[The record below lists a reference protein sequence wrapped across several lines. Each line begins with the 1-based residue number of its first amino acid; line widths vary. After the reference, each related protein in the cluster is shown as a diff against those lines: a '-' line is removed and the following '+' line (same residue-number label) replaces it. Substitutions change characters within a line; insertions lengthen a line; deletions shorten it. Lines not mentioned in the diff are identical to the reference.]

1 MLCHNKKYI
10 IIHNGTCQ
18 LPDGIFPS
26 VLWAVFP
33 PVLCIKSCFYQHY
46 AWDLSYNKHF
56 KYCTDNN
63 KDILR
68 SLGTETITGLACCRH
83 IATLLND
90 ILQEKNIK
98 SYTIPAL
105 IKKDSADISFLQSII
120 GNHLITISE
129 YNDKVYYLDPTNN
142 KFLTKDNSSIIIN
155 KKFIKFNLNKRRNI
169 KRIMQKEEETY
180 AKNLMEEISTH
191 IICGE
196 NIDMFENF
204 YSENKEKYEEI
215 NNKMKKLI

>member
-1 MLCHNKKYI
+1 MNNLLYLYKTLLKNINYNDFKPKINTARKIGNVFVPVSSFTSLLLALNTDFSTMIPMDINILSNITYLFLI
-10 IIHNGTCQ
+10 
-18 LPDGIFPS
+18 LSFPE
-26 VLWAVFP
+26 
-33 PVLCIKSCFYQHY
+33 HY
-46 AWDLSYNKHF
+46 
-56 KYCTDNN
+56 T
-63 KDILR
+63 KDI
-68 SLGTETITGLACCRH
+68 E
-83 IATLLND
+83 D
-90 ILQEKNIK
+90 IVSIYKDVVK

-169 KRIMQKEEETY
+169 KRIMQKEEKTY
-180 AKNLMEEISTH
+180 AKNLMEEINTH

>member
-1 MLCHNKKYI
+1 MIPMDINILSNITYLFLI
-10 IIHNGTCQ
+10 
-18 LPDGIFPS
+18 LSFPE
-26 VLWAVFP
+26 
-33 PVLCIKSCFYQHY
+33 HY
-46 AWDLSYNKHF
+46 
-56 KYCTDNN
+56 T
-63 KDILR
+63 KDI
-68 SLGTETITGLACCRH
+68 E
-83 IATLLND
+83 D
-90 ILQEKNIK
+90 IVSIYKDVVK

-169 KRIMQKEEETY
+169 KRIMQKEEKTY
-180 AKNLMEEISTH
+180 AKNLMEEINTH

>member
-1 MLCHNKKYI
+1 MGTAEFEARVKK
-10 IIHNGTCQ
+10 
-18 LPDGIFPS
+18 
-26 VLWAVFP
+26 
-33 PVLCIKSCFYQHY
+33 CFKIPACVGLIYG
-46 AWDLSYNKHF
+46 
-56 KYCTDNN
+56 
-63 KDILR
+63 
-68 SLGTETITGLACCRH
+68 GTEIKNASGLYF
-83 IATLLND
+83 
-90 ILQEKNIK
+90 EKV
-98 SYTIPAL
+98 
-105 IKKDSADISFLQSII
+105 DISFLQSII

-142 KFLTKDNSSIIIN
+142 KFLTRDNSSIIIN

-169 KRIMQKEEETY
+169 KNMMQKEEETY
-180 AKNLMEEISTH
+180 VKNLMEEIHTY